1 MKFSLRKVNAE
12 KQIKRIEK
20 ELAAI
25 AEQEAQASL
34 TPIERTDETYM
45 LITNADEKKR
55 LQAELEKYQQVV
67 NEEEWK

>member
-20 ELAAI
+20 ELAAL

-34 TPIERTDETYM
+34 TPIERTDETFM
-45 LITNADEKKR
+45 VITHADEKKR
-55 LQAELEKYQQVV
+55 LEAELQKYRKVL
-67 NEEEWK
+67 EEESK